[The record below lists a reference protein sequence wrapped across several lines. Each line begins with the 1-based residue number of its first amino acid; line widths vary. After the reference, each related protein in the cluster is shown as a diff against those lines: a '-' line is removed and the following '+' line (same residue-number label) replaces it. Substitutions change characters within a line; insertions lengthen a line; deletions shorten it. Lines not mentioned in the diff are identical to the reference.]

1 METKEDGRSLKV
13 GKTQY
18 KVIKLLHTLGASGA
32 TTKEIEDATGM
43 SDRMV
48 RLVLQRLNER
58 GLVQKFALRHNKNK
72 WYYSENADIYLTH
85 WPKFPPLTEAS
96 SR

>member
-72 WYYSENADIYLTH
+72 WYYSENADTYLAH